1 MFAVDVAA
9 SLWIASVVLKLKDAG
24 VDADSIQSN
33 IVNIAVAA
41 GIVVYQYGKRSRQS
55 VTRG

>member
-1 MFAVDVAA
+1 MLAA
-9 SLWIASVVLKLKDAG
+9 RKAPHPHADAG

-41 GIVVYQYGKRSRQS
+41 VMGVVAF
-55 VTRG
+55 TD